1 MGVSAMSGMEI
12 KMKKRKTIRKYAEYI
27 LLLLLLAVI
36 ALTATAVTGCG
47 SGPEGTA
54 GMEAGTEMRETSG
67 AGTGS
72 GAEEKS
78 GTAKDTPNDGKDGT
92 EGQEGKSGLVWE
104 TAADGH
110 VDFDVL
116 QKENPDIFAW
126 LYVPGTGIDAPI
138 LQSPVSDDYYQS
150 HRADGREGTEGAL
163 YTEMPNMMDMCD
175 FNTIIHGKD
184 DKDGGLFAGLH
195 KFEDP
200 DFFEENEKFYIY
212 LPDNVLT
219 YEIFAAY
226 YDEESDILRRFD
238 YTTYGGCAAYLEQV
252 YGARD
257 MGKNQREGW
266 DDLTPY
272 HFLVTLDGSIREE
285 EGRQYVVIGALVGD
299 AAGKIDRVIFD

>member
-1 MGVSAMSGMEI
+1 MGVSAMSRMEI

-92 EGQEGKSGLVWE
+92 EGQEGKSGLAWE

-138 LQSPVSDDYYQS
+138 LQSPVS
-150 HRADGREGTEGAL
+150 E
-163 YTEMPNMMDMCD
+163 
-175 FNTIIHGKD
+175 
-184 DKDGGLFAGLH
+184 
-195 KFEDP
+195 
-200 DFFEENEKFYIY
+200 
-212 LPDNVLT
+212 
-219 YEIFAAY
+219 
-226 YDEESDILRRFD
+226 
-238 YTTYGGCAAYLEQV
+238 
-252 YGARD
+252 
-257 MGKNQREGW
+257 
-266 DDLTPY
+266 
-272 HFLVTLDGSIREE
+272 
-285 EGRQYVVIGALVGD
+285 
-299 AAGKIDRVIFD
+299 